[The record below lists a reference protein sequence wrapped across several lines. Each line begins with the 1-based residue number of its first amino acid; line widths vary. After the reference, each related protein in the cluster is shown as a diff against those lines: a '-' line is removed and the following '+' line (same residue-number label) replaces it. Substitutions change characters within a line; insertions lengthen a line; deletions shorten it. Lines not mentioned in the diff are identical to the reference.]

1 MVIGTE
7 IELPVVDGVLDAVP
21 GRRLTDISSNHNI
34 PMTRPADLAAIIL
47 DLVRDRTA
55 ASVGNLD

>member
-1 MVIGTE
+1 VVIGTE